1 MVIIAHC
8 ANKIEKFSSDKLN
21 LDALTLNQREN
32 KTITGR
38 NICTLYAHLKK
49 KAKKICI

>member
-21 LDALTLNQREN
+21 LDALTLNQSF
-32 KTITGR
+32 I
-38 NICTLYAHLKK
+38 
-49 KAKKICI
+49 